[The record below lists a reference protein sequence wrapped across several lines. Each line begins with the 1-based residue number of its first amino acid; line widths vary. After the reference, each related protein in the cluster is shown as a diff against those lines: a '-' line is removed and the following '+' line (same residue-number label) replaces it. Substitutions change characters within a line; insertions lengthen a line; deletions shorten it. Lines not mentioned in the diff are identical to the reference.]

1 MPTLRD
7 IKQRMNSIGRIGRIA
22 SAMQIVSL
30 NRLKKIEAVTLESR
44 FYSEKIKDIA
54 FGVADNIIHQA
65 HPLLKKRKIKS
76 VIIMV
81 ITSDK
86 GLCGGFNNNIFRK
99 FQELTSS
106 LKDVKIKVISI
117 GRKGVLFFRYRDDFE
132 VLEEFDSYIS
142 EDTLENST
150 SISRKVIDMFIK
162 EDIDSL
168 FVVCNKFRAHLLG
181 KANVDQLLPLG
192 TITEPAEKG
201 RERKEK
207 ISTPPAVRRVR
218 DYIYEPSEGIV
229 LDKLFREYLANQIYQ
244 AILESNSAEEM
255 SRMLAMKQAAD
266 NTKELTKEL
275 NVSYHKTRQSVITSE
290 LLDIMAAF
298 NL

>member
-7 IKQRMNSIGRIGRIA
+7 IKQRMNSVGRIGRIA
-22 SAMQIVSL
+22 NAMQIVSL

-54 FGVADNIIHQA
+54 FGVADNTIHQA

-86 GLCGGFNNNIFRK
+86 GLCGGFNNNVFKK

-117 GRKGVLFFRYRDDFE
+117 GRKGVLFFRRRDDFE

-150 SISRKVIDMFIK
+150 SISRKVIDMFMK
-162 EDIDSL
+162 EDIDCL
-168 FVVCNKFRAHLLG
+168 FAVCNKFRTHLLG

-192 TITEPAEKG
+192 AT
-201 RERKEK
+201 REGT
-207 ISTPPAVRRVR
+207 SSSAVTRVR

-266 NTKELTKEL
+266 NTKQLTKEL
-275 NVSYHKTRQSVITSE
+275 NISYHKTRQSVITSE